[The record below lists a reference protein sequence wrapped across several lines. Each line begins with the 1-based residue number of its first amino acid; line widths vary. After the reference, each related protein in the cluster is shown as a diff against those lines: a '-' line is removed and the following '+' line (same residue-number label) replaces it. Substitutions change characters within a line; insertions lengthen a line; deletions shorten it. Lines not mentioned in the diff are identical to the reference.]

1 MELKIKINK
10 KKDHVYFIELNGP
23 IDSDTYNE
31 LQEKLNEV
39 IDDNTKA
46 VILDMGGVDYVSSAG
61 IGVVMNVK
69 KSLQQKNANFAMVN
83 LRPQIKKVFDVMK
96 ILPVIDI
103 LDDIPD
109 ADKYIDQIIKE
120 EIEKQKK

>member
-1 MELKIKINK
+1 M
-10 KKDHVYFIELNGP
+10 NGP
-23 IDSDTYNE
+23 VDSDTYNE

-46 VILDMGGVDYVSSAG
+46 VILDMGGVDYISSAG

-69 KSLQQKNANFAMVN
+69 KSLHQKNANFAMVN

-103 LDDIPD
+103 LDDIPE

-120 EIEKQKK
+120 ETGKQTK